1 MPRGRA
7 RGYDDQREQILARAS
22 KLFARRGYTAT
33 SMNEVAEAC
42 GVSKPSLYHYFRDK
56 QQLLLEI
63 AAAHVARLEAL
74 VEEVGAETHEPE
86 GRVRRLITA
95 FLEVYAGAQAEH
107 RVLTEDVRFLPPAD
121 RRRVLDGERK
131 VVAAFA
137 DAIAEARP
145 ELRTHELDKPLTMLL
160 FGMMNWMF
168 TWLKPRGELSH
179 ADMAPVVADLFFGGL
194 GAVRAPGEPAHPL
207 SAHAQRRHRM
217 PHPAKLVVAIGLA
230 AAATLV
236 NADIN
241 VGVTV
246 SATGPAASLGIP
258 EKNTIALMPQ
268 TIGGQKVN
276 YIVLDDASDTT
287 TAVANASKL
296 ITESKVDIVL
306 GSTTTPNSLAMI
318 DVAAESQTPMISMA
332 ASSTI
337 VEPVDAKRRWIFKTP
352 QNDIMM
358 SLAIATHMQLRGIK
372 TVGFIG
378 FNDAYGEG
386 WFREFS
392 KVASVKGLTIVAS
405 ERYSRTDTSVTGQ
418 VLKLVSA
425 KPDAILIAASGTP
438 AVLPQRTL
446 KERGYA
452 GQYYQTHGVANN
464 DFLRVGG
471 KDVEGTYLPAGPV
484 LVAAQL
490 PPNNPVRAS
499 ALDYIA
505 KYEAANGKGSVSTFG
520 AHAWDAGRLMSAAAA
535 VALKTAQPGTPAFRA
550 ALRDALEK
558 VSELHGAH
566 GVFNMSP
573 TDHLGLDQ
581 RARVMVKIE
590 NGTWKYQP

>member
-1 MPRGRA
+1 
-7 RGYDDQREQILARAS
+7 
-22 KLFARRGYTAT
+22 
-33 SMNEVAEAC
+33 
-42 GVSKPSLYHYFRDK
+42 
-56 QQLLLEI
+56 
-63 AAAHVARLEAL
+63 
-74 VEEVGAETHEPE
+74 
-86 GRVRRLITA
+86 
-95 FLEVYAGAQAEH
+95 
-107 RVLTEDVRFLPPAD
+107 
-121 RRRVLDGERK
+121 
-131 VVAAFA
+131 
-137 DAIAEARP
+137 
-145 ELRTHELDKPLTMLL
+145 
-160 FGMMNWMF
+160 
-168 TWLKPRGELSH
+168 
-179 ADMAPVVADLFFGGL
+179 
-194 GAVRAPGEPAHPL
+194 
-207 SAHAQRRHRM
+207 M

-287 TAVANASKL
+287 TAVANTRKL

-318 DVAAESQTPMISMA
+318 DVASESQTPMISMA

-337 VEPVDAKRRWIFKTP
+337 VEPVDAKRRWVFKTP

-358 SLAIATHMQLRGIK
+358 SLAIATHMQFRGIK

-418 VLKLVSA
+418 ALKLVAA

-484 LVAAQL
+484 LVAEQL
-490 PPNNPVRAS
+490 PPNNPVKAS

-520 AHAWDAGRLMSAAAA
+520 AHAWDTGRLMSAAAA

-590 NGTWKYQP
+590 NGAWKYQP